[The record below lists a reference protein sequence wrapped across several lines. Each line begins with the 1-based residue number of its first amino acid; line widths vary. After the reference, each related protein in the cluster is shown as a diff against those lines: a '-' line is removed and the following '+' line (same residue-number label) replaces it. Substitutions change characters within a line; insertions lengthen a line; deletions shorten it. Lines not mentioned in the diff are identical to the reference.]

1 MTFQQLEKL
10 NRARGRRLCGFK
22 KCSSQTSYVWNLRKD
37 TSELSY
43 KPEINSQTENRL
55 LATKMERGKIN

>member
-1 MTFQQLEKL
+1 M
-10 NRARGRRLCGFK
+10 
-22 KCSSQTSYVWNLRKD
+22 WNLRKD

-55 LATKMERGKIN
+55 LATKMERGKINEELGINLYTLRYLK

>member
-1 MTFQQLEKL
+1 MGGIWWSVYE
-10 NRARGRRLCGFK
+10 
-22 KCSSQTSYVWNLRKD
+22 NLRKD